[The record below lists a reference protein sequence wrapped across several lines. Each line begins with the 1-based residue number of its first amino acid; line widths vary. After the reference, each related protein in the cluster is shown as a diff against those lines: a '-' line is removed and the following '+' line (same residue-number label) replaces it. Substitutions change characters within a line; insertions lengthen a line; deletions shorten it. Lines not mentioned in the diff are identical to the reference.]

1 MGIKANINA
10 FKGYYNMIKGNRTDA
25 YKYLS
30 EAYKGGVTKP
40 AYLTAYGALLM
51 QEGDFAKCREV
62 FEKALENSYNKPG
75 FIPAIT
81 CSIITCRYKMGEKEE
96 ALKEAEDFW
105 NDVKNSTTYVLY
117 GYLLMAMGRIEEAL
131 KINTEAF
138 EYDDEDVAICDNLGQ
153 TYYCLG
159 DKENAKKYFERAV
172 SIKYNMVDSCYFL
185 SQIYIEEGELKKA
198 YNLLEDAK
206 DAPFN
211 ALTTVTREELLNA
224 FNEAEKLIENI
235 DNSDNE

>member
-1 MGIKANINA
+1 MGIKARISA
-10 FKGYYNMIKGNRTDA
+10 FKGYYCMIKGNRTDA

-30 EAYKGGVTKP
+30 EAYDGGVKKP

-51 QEGDFAKCREV
+51 QEGNFEKCREV
-62 FEKALENSYNKPG
+62 FEKALDNSYDKPG

-96 ALKEAEDFW
+96 ALKEAEELW
-105 NDVKNSTTYVLY
+105 NDIKNSTTYVLY
-117 GYLLMAMGRIEEAL
+117 GYLLMAMGRIDDAL

-138 EYDDEDVAICDNLGQ
+138 EYDDEDVAICDNLAQ
-153 TYYCLG
+153 TYYSLG
-159 DKENAKKYFERAV
+159 DMENAKKYFERAV

-185 SQIYIEEGELKKA
+185 SRIYIQEGELKKA

-211 ALTTVTREELLNA
+211 ALTTVTKEELNRA
-224 FNEAEKLIENI
+224 FDEIDKIVNSEK
-235 DNSDNE
+235 